1 MTVMV
6 TRNRLVEIRTVI
18 DENVKMD
25 PRQLLNLV
33 SQLNPLLPQSTLFS
47 IVSQRLRSQCA
58 QNGKRVNID
67 SVAAE
72 LYNEYKA
79 RAKREPNQK
88 RTAVIPQLARD
99 RGFYP
104 WMTFRACLQ
113 VEKFIV
119 ITRLTPI
126 TLGMAKRTT

>member
-1 MTVMV
+1 MTVTV
-6 TRNRLVEIRTVI
+6 TRNHLVEIRTII
-18 DENVKMD
+18 DENAKID
-25 PRQLLNLV
+25 PKEILNIV

-72 LYNEYKA
+72 LYNEFKI
-79 RAKREPNQK
+79 RAKREPSQK
-88 RTAVIPQLARD
+88 RTAVLPQLARD

-113 VEKFIV
+113 VRKFFHLNRKILV
-119 ITRLTPI
+119 YLV
-126 TLGMAKRTT
+126 